1 MTTLS
6 INLPD
11 SLHKK
16 AEELASNGQMSI
28 NQLITTALAE
38 KIAAL
43 TTYSYIEDKAKRG
56 DRKKFLSVLSKVKDI
71 TPEKYDEL

>member
-16 AEELASNGQMSI
+16 AKELASNGQMSI

-43 TTYSYIEDKAKRG
+43 TTDFYIENRAKSG
-56 DRKKFLSVLSKVKDI
+56 DRKKFLNALSKVKDI
-71 TPEKYDEL
+71 PPEKYDEL

>member
-1 MTTLS
+1 MTTLR

-38 KIAAL
+38 KH
-43 TTYSYIEDKAKRG
+43 
-56 DRKKFLSVLSKVKDI
+56 
-71 TPEKYDEL
+71 DEL

>member
-28 NQLITTALAE
+28 NQLITAALAE

-43 TTYSYIEDKAKRG
+43 TTSSYIEDRAKRG
-56 DRKKFLSVLSKVKDI
+56 DRKKFLNALSKVKDI
-71 TPEKYDEL
+71 PPEKHYEL